1 VSAHGRIGTGVVHL
15 MLLEGWE
22 QASCALEKQGKRLG
36 SVLRQSAA
44 VDGGHKHSLFAE
56 HAGSEAVDS
65 VPGRGCGRAVRK
77 AETGAAR
84 VNLFGIDQIQSKS
97 QARLVAFADGF
108 SGRVLPK
115 ALQISP
121 VAAESREL

>member
-1 VSAHGRIGTGVVHL
+1 

-22 QASCALEKQGKRLG
+22 QASCALGKQGKRLG

-65 VPGRGCGRAVRK
+65 VPGRGCGRAV
-77 AETGAAR
+77 
-84 VNLFGIDQIQSKS
+84 SKKLKRAPRES
-97 QARLVAFADGF
+97 IY
-108 SGRVLPK
+108 SG
-115 ALQISP
+115 
-121 VAAESREL
+121 